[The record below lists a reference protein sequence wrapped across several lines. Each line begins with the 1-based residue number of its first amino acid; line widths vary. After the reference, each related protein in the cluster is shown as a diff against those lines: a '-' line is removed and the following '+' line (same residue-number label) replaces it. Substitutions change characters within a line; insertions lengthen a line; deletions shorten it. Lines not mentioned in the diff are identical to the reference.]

1 MIRFNIPLQPRNLPS
16 QMNFGDTILL
26 TGSCFTEHM
35 AARFRQYKF
44 NVLDNPNGILFNPLS
59 IAKALDR
66 ALDGQPYGQKDLFKH
81 DGLWAHW
88 DFHSRF
94 SDPSPDLACGQMN
107 ASVRA
112 TKQFLA
118 AADWLL
124 ITLGTAWV
132 FERPDVGVVANCH
145 KMPGAGFTRRLLR
158 PEEVV
163 SAMEPVLQRLQTA
176 NPKLGI
182 ILTVS
187 PVRHLRDGF
196 VENNRSKASLITA
209 VHDLTEKLP
218 ATNYFPAYELII
230 DDLRDHRFYAEDLVH
245 PNYQATA
252 YVWEKFAE
260 AAITGASREAMKEID
275 RLQAAIQHRPLH
287 PDSEAHA
294 AFRKKHLEMAS
305 SLASRFPRLD
315 FSRDIDF
322 FSEK

>member
-16 QMNFGDTILL
+16 QMDLGDSVLL

-44 NVLDNPNGILFNPLS
+44 NVLDNPNGILFNPVS
-59 IAKALDR
+59 ISRTLDR
-66 ALDGQPYGQKDLFKH
+66 ALDGKPYGQEDLFEH
-81 DGLWAHW
+81 DGLWSHW

-94 SDPSPDLACGQMN
+94 SDPSRERACGNMN
-107 ASVRA
+107 ESVQA
-112 TKQFLA
+112 TNLFLA
-118 AADWLL
+118 TADWLL

-132 FERPDVGVVANCH
+132 FQRPYEGIVANCH
-145 KMPGAGFTRRLLR
+145 KVPGTEFTRKLLR

-163 SAMEPVLQRLQTA
+163 ASMEPVLKRLQA
-176 NPKLGI
+176 ENPKLRVV
-182 ILTVS
+182 LTVS

-196 VENNRSKASLITA
+196 VENNRSKASLVTA
-209 VHDLTEKLP
+209 VHDLTERLP
-218 ATNYFPAYELII
+218 ATYYFPAYELII

-260 AAITGASREAMKEID
+260 AGITGASREAMKEID
-275 RLQAAIQHRPLH
+275 KLQAAIQHRPLH
-287 PDSEAHA
+287 PDSAAHA
-294 AFRKKHLEMAS
+294 VFRKKHLEMAR

-315 FSRDIDF
+315 FSREIEY
-322 FSEK
+322 FSQR